1 MERKRQEQ
9 AANPRVVS
17 ANRLAKPPVVSLL
30 EVNPAV
36 ANLSFAPKH
45 ARKVDLKADL
55 KADRKAD
62 MDLPV
67 KRNTAADQVPVRALV
82 PVNTVLHQVPKSHT
96 DVRPNPEAM
105 KTAVHAAALQKDMRT
120 VAQEVVHP
128 KAARIAA
135 LAVVLQEAMKVA
147 AGHLVREDM
156 KVAQPADAQPKVL
169 KTVVRADVRQAQ
181 AAMKIAHLELEL
193 LQATKNGSLVKK
205 AMKSAPPAV
214 VSPASVKVDMI
225 ESAHRALAKSAT

>member
-1 MERKRQEQ
+1 MERKRREQE
-9 AANPRVVS
+9 ANPRVVS

-36 ANLSFAPKH
+36 ANLSFALKH
-45 ARKVDLKADL
+45 ARKVDLKADQKADR

-67 KRNTAADQVPVRALV
+67 KRNTAPDQVPVRALV

-105 KTAVHAAALQKDMRT
+105 KTAVHAAALPKDMKT
-120 VAQEVVHP
+120 VAPEVVHP
-128 KAARIAA
+128 QAVRIAA
-135 LAVVLQEAMKVA
+135 LAVVLQE
-147 AGHLVREDM
+147 DM
-156 KVAQPADAQPKVL
+156 KVAPPADAQRRVL
-169 KTVVRADVRQAQ
+169 KTAVRADVRQAQ
-181 AAMKIAHLELEL
+181 AATKIAHLELEL
-193 LQATKNGSLVKK
+193 LQATKNGKLVKK
-205 AMKSAPPAV
+205 TMKSAPPAV

-225 ESAHRALAKSAT
+225 ESAHRALAKIAT